1 MRVVDHPDVVI
12 SKGLQRDDMHVNP
25 EVSASIS
32 LDPWLKTPSGR
43 YALRWEQAQLDRI
56 VTDIFGFHALQL
68 GLAPLDA
75 LAHNRMPH
83 RWLAQGMPNRQ
94 EQARNSRLLCQHL
107 SEADPSPIYADPPIV
122 AAAETQP
129 APSSPAAGVAPHVV
143 AQAAASTKPAT
154 LVCDF
159 TDLPFATQSLDLV
172 VLPHALEVVSD
183 PHACLREVDRVMV
196 AGGQVVITGFNAL
209 SLWGARQA
217 LGRLGG
223 PLYLP
228 QQGEFMSPRRV
239 RDWLRLL
246 SFEVTA
252 GRYGCYRPAACTQV
266 WLDRWRFMEKAGD
279 RWWPMLGAT
288 YVLVATKRVRS
299 MRLIGKTW
307 KSPREKARAPQP
319 VAHGRDA
326 LSSVHHA
333 E

>member
-1 MRVVDHPDVVI
+1 
-12 SKGLQRDDMHVNP
+12 MHANP

-32 LDPWLKTPSGR
+32 LDSWLKTPSGR
-43 YALRWEQAQLDRI
+43 YALRWEQEQLDH
-56 VTDIFGFHALQL
+56 VVADIFGFHAVQL
-68 GLAPLDA
+68 GLAA
-75 LAHNRMPH
+75 LHALSHNRMPH
-83 RWLAQGMPNRQ
+83 RWLAQGAPNGQ
-94 EQARNSRLLCQHL
+94 QMLRNRPLLCQDL
-107 SEADPSPIYADPPIV
+107 LQAEPSPIYTDPQFITAASAQPRLGP
-122 AAAETQP
+122 AAAELAQ
-129 APSSPAAGVAPHVV
+129 AVPAAHGIEA
-143 AQAAASTKPAT
+143 
-154 LVCDF
+154 LVCEF

-217 LGRLGG
+217 FGRLGG

-228 QQGEFMSPRRV
+228 QQGEFISPRRV

-252 GRYGCYRPAACTQV
+252 GRYGCYRPAACTQP

-279 RWWPMLGAT
+279 RWWPMLGAV
-288 YVLVATKRVRS
+288 YMLVATKRVRS
-299 MRLIGKTW
+299 MRLVGKAW
-307 KSPREKARAPQP
+307 KSPREKARATQP

-326 LSSVHHA
+326 LGSLRHPESTPKHH
-333 E
+333 EHIL